1 MKRKYQL
8 YGVLFIIAGVA
19 CLVWTAI
26 QFSNTLSFQSSEL
39 HTVGT
44 VLSVDTRLVGGRT
57 KTLVSIPTISFT
69 AGNNRIYTFIS
80 DIHLNPE
87 SIQANDKIP
96 VAYDQNNPGIA
107 HIDEPHNI
115 TLWGF
120 VVLDFV
126 FSLILFLFSWVC
138 FAASKD
144 KNMQV
149 QVGNPSS

>member
-44 VLSVDTRLVGGRT
+44 VLSVETKLVGGRT
-57 KTLVSIPTISFT
+57 KTLVDIPTITFT
-69 AGNNRIYTFIS
+69 ANGRPYTFIS
-80 DIHLNPE
+80 DIHLNPY
-87 SIQANDKIP
+87 SIQANVKIP
-96 VAYDQNNPGIA
+96 VAYDQNDPNIA
-107 HIDEPHNI
+107 HIDEPHNF

-149 QVGNPSS
+149 QAGKPNS